1 MLVKPTQREAAQGII
16 QLLFCISRG
25 SDNGPCLKRTRRID
39 ERAHHRLLYYC
50 KQAAH
55 KKTSVPEPAVSRVY
69 DGGSSVGELR
79 SATEHQNDQVHL
91 SPSESV
97 AASLSSS

>member
-39 ERAHHRLLYYC
+39 GRAHHRPLYHC

-55 KKTSVPEPAVSRVY
+55 KKTSVPELAVSRVY
-69 DGGSSVGELR
+69 DGGAQRESSDLPLNTRIIRSIYLR
-79 SATEHQNDQVHL
+79 LNL
-91 SPSESV
+91 
-97 AASLSSS
+97 